1 MDRVRI
7 QSVEALSGYR
17 LRVGLSDGRT
27 VERARTLYGAGQVRQ
42 AIGVLQMIDAADPA
56 RAAADALRAAWQ
68 REVLAGLDSATTDTA
83 GRRP

>member
-1 MDRVRI
+1 MA
-7 QSVEALSGYR
+7 Q
-17 LRVGLSDGRT
+17 
-27 VERARTLYGAGQVRQ
+27 GQVRQ
-42 AIGVLQMIDAADPA
+42 AIGVLQTIDAADPA